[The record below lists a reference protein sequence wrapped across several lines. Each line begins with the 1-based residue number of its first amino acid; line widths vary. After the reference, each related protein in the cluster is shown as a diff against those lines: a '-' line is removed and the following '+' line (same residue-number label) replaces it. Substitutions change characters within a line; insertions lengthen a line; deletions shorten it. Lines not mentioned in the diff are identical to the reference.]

1 MNISLVKKDF
11 TKQNVCCLSKSA
23 LNNFILLCF

>member
-1 MNISLVKKDF
+1 LKDF